1 MFEVSLESEF
11 INNLSQESRS
21 WLAKAIGVVIL
32 GDGQVDNEELIWL
45 KAAIS
50 FLEDESE
57 IVELVTAV
65 KSRSKLELGR
75 IDERMDR
82 AATIY
87 FYLATVIT
95 INGRVTRE
103 EADLFKSIA
112 GKLGLPPEYA
122 RSVLQ
127 WASDVMKLNKQRNQ
141 LIKAA
146 KELRPQYYWW
156 LLKRNLKKGGI
167 WEDNFKCGIA
177 FPQTSYRSGRFRFSW
192 HMKLSTFF

>member
-11 INNLSQESRS
+11 ISNLSQESRS
-21 WLAKAIGVVIL
+21 WLARAIGVVIL
-32 GDGQVDNEELIWL
+32 GDGQVDNEELISL

-75 IDERMDR
+75 IDERMDK

-95 INGRVTRE
+95 INGKVTRD
-103 EADLFKSIA
+103 EADFLRVSLA
-112 GKLGLPPEYA
+112 NWGCPLSMPGQSSNGL
-122 RSVLQ
+122 
-127 WASDVMKLNKQRNQ
+127 
-141 LIKAA
+141 
-146 KELRPQYYWW
+146 
-156 LLKRNLKKGGI
+156 
-167 WEDNFKCGIA
+167 
-177 FPQTSYRSGRFRFSW
+177 QT
-192 HMKLSTFF
+192 

>member
-1 MFEVSLESEF
+1 M
-11 INNLSQESRS
+11 N
-21 WLAKAIGVVIL
+21 K
-32 GDGQVDNEELIWL
+32 
-45 KAAIS
+45 
-50 FLEDESE
+50 
-57 IVELVTAV
+57 
-65 KSRSKLELGR
+65 
-75 IDERMDR
+75 

-95 INGRVTRE
+95 INGKVTRD

-146 KELRPQYYWW
+146 RELRPQYY
-156 LLKRNLKKGGI
+156 
-167 WEDNFKCGIA
+167 
-177 FPQTSYRSGRFRFSW
+177 
-192 HMKLSTFF
+192 

>member
-1 MFEVSLESEF
+1 MFEVSLENEF
-11 INNLSQESRS
+11 INELSQGSRS

-32 GDGQVDNEELIWL
+32 ADGQVDNEELISL
-45 KAAIS
+45 RAAIS

-65 KSRSKLELGR
+65 KSRSKLDLGR

-112 GKLGLPPEYA
+112 GRLGLPPEYA
-122 RSVLQ
+122 KSGVMYGSVHQ
-127 WASDVMKLNKQRNQ
+127 MSNTMPN
-141 LIKAA
+141 
-146 KELRPQYYWW
+146 
-156 LLKRNLKKGGI
+156 
-167 WEDNFKCGIA
+167 
-177 FPQTSYRSGRFRFSW
+177 
-192 HMKLSTFF
+192 

>member
-1 MFEVSLESEF
+1 MFEVSLENEF
-11 INNLSQESRS
+11 INELSQGSRS

-32 GDGQVDNEELIWL
+32 ADGQVDNEELISL
-45 KAAIS
+45 RAAIS

-57 IVELVTAV
+57 ILELVTAV

-112 GKLGLPPEYA
+112 GRLGLPPEYA
-122 RSVLQ
+122 KSVLQ

-146 KELRPQYYWW
+146 KELRPQYY
-156 LLKRNLKKGGI
+156 
-167 WEDNFKCGIA
+167 
-177 FPQTSYRSGRFRFSW
+177 
-192 HMKLSTFF
+192 